1 MNQMLCSKRGRVL
14 KRLIAALMLLAL
26 ALVNCG
32 CGAQPE
38 EIRQY
43 VQVSDFV
50 GENITILTGTVLD
63 SILEESVGQ
72 VEIKRYDDIS
82 AQLEALRKGDVD
94 AVALDLPMA
103 MMAVAQNQGEFAIF
117 PEILA
122 EDCYGFALQKGSPLT
137 GRFSQVI
144 AQLDEEGVLADLKS
158 KWCSGNEEL
167 MVINWDEYQLED
179 RAGGTLEYAYD
190 ATAMP
195 MDYIGGDGNAAGYE
209 VELLMIIADRLD
221 MGVEF
226 TRTNFASLINFIQT
240 GKVDVASS
248 CFSIT
253 PERQE
258 EMDFPIAHYVGG
270 TVLVCRDENI
280 PTSNGDINLN
290 SPGLTIAVEA
300 TTMTEAAAKA
310 AYPKANFI
318 YVNNVTDGFLS
329 VSTGKATAYA
339 VSQTSYE
346 SYMSANGQGLRLH
359 GDGQIGVGNIAVGIS
374 LQSALPDAKEA
385 IDRFLDEM
393 EEQGVLADMEARWIN
408 QRDYAMPGIDLPENP
423 QAVIRV
429 GTTGLAEPYSFYQGE
444 TITGFDVE
452 LMRRFAQWYGAG
464 LEIHVYDWSGVLSA
478 AQTGKVDYVA
488 ANLFETE
495 ERKNALD
502 FSRPYRQEYAVLA
515 IREDTEGEESFWEGV
530 KDSFESTFLRED
542 RWKLILSGLLVTL
555 ELGVFSGA
563 LGTVLG
569 FGLCL
574 LTRSR
579 HKWLRGPA
587 NGFCTLMQGVP
598 NLVVL
603 MIIYFVVFA
612 SVDLSPVT
620 VGIIAFGIMFA
631 VSVSGVLNS
640 GINAVDNGQ
649 WEAASALGFSRAGAF
664 GRVIMPQALRHVLPL
679 YKGELVS
686 MVKLTSIVGY
696 ISIEDLTKAGDII
709 RSRTFDAFF
718 PLLATAAIYFAISS
732 LIIFAVGR
740 LEIDIDPKR
749 RPRRLPKGV
758 DAEKAG
764 ANPERQTQG
773 SVQSA
778 SGNQE
783 LIQVEHLKKV
793 YPNATPLQDVNTVIH
808 RGEVITIIGPSGT
821 GKSTLMRCINRLETP
836 TSGKITVFGQDMGL
850 RKTDLCAIRQRM
862 GMVFQS
868 FNLFPHLTVIENL
881 MLAPTLLKKVPR
893 QAAYEKGMELLRMVG
908 MAEKALNYPDEM
920 SGGQKQRVAIART
933 LAMDPQIVL
942 FDEPTSALD
951 PTMVGEVL
959 AVIRKLASQGLT
971 MMIVTHEMKFAR
983 DVSTR
988 IFYMDQGVIYEDG
1001 TPEQIFDHPAKDRT
1015 RAFVKRLKVLPFS
1028 ITSPD
1033 YDFIAMTEALERF
1046 GEKNLL
1052 PRRRLDGLRRAFEE
1066 ICATNIIPHSAGAN
1080 VLNVSTEYSEE
1091 TGKLEM
1097 RFAWGGPAYNPL
1109 EEGDQLSRMLIQATV
1124 KGSQY
1129 EYAQGENRLIVEL

>member
-1 MNQMLCSKRGRVL
+1 MNQRIDLQGGRRL
-14 KRLIAALMLLAL
+14 KRLLAVLMLLAL
-26 ALVNCG
+26 TLINGG
-32 CGAQPE
+32 CAAQPE
-38 EIRQY
+38 QARQY
-43 VQVSDFV
+43 TQVSDFV
-50 GENITILTGTVLD
+50 GEDIAILTGTVLD
-63 SILEESVGQ
+63 SILAESVGQ

-122 EDCYGFALQKGSPLT
+122 EDRYGFALQKGSPLT
-137 GRFSQVI
+137 DRFSQVI
-144 AQLDEEGVLADLKS
+144 AQLDEEGVLAYLKS

-167 MVINWDEYQLED
+167 MVINWDAYQLED

-258 EMDFPIAHYVGG
+258 EVDFPISHYDGG
-270 TVLVCRDENI
+270 TVLVCRAENI

-290 SPGLTIAVEA
+290 SPGVTIAVEA
-300 TTMTEAAAKA
+300 STMTEAAARET
-310 AYPKANFI
+310 YPKANFI
-318 YVNNVTDGFLS
+318 YVNNASDGFLS
-329 VSTGKATAYA
+329 VSTGKATACSVAQIVYD
-339 VSQTSYE
+339 SYV
-346 SYMSANGQGLRLH
+346 AAGGKGLKIH
-359 GDGQIGVGNIAVGIS
+359 GDGQIGSGNVAVGIS
-374 LQSALPDAKEA
+374 RQAALPDAKEA
-385 IDRFLDEM
+385 MDRFLGEM
-393 EEQGVLADMEARWIN
+393 KEQGVLEDMEQRWMID
-408 QRDYAMPGIDLPENP
+408 RDYTMPHIDLPENP
-423 QAVIRV
+423 DTVIRV
-429 GTTGLAEPYSFYQGE
+429 GTTGLAEPYTFYQGE
-444 TITGFDVE
+444 TIIGFDVE
-452 LMRRFAQWYGAG
+452 LMLRFAQWYGAG
-464 LEIHVYDWSGVLSA
+464 LEIIPYDWGGVLTAVTS
-478 AQTGKVDYVA
+478 GKVDYVA
-488 ANLFETE
+488 ANLFDTP
-495 ERKNALD
+495 ERREAID
-502 FSRPYRQEYAVLA
+502 FSQPYRQDLAVLV
-515 IREDTEGEESFWEGV
+515 ILENDQEEQGFWDSV
-530 KDSFESTFLRED
+530 KDSFESTFIRED
-542 RWKLILSGLLVTL
+542 RWRLILNGLLVTL
-555 ELGVFSGA
+555 ELGAFSGV

-587 NGFCTLMQGVP
+587 NGFCTLMQGIP

-620 VGIIAFGIMFA
+620 VGIIAFSIMFS

-640 GINAVDNGQ
+640 GINAVDKGQ
-649 WEAASALGFSRAGAF
+649 WEAASALGFSRAGSF
-664 GRVIMPQALRHVLPL
+664 VRVIMPQALRHVLPL
-679 YKGELVS
+679 YKGELVA

-758 DAEKAG
+758 NAETAG
-764 ANPERQTQG
+764 AASAAQAQAVVQTG
-773 SVQSA
+773 
-778 SGNQE
+778 QE
-783 LIQVEHLKKV
+783 LIRVEHLKKA
-793 YPNATPLQDVNTVIH
+793 YPNVTPLKDVNTVISQ
-808 RGEVITIIGPSGT
+808 GEVITIIGPSGT

-881 MLAPTLLKKVPR
+881 MLAPTLLKGVSR

-908 MAEKALNYPDEM
+908 MGEKALNYPDEM

-959 AVIRKLASQGLT
+959 AVIRKLAAQGLT

-988 IFYMDQGVIYEDG
+988 VFYMDQGVIYEDG
-1001 TPEQIFDHPAKDRT
+1001 TPEQIFDHPEKDRT
-1015 RAFVKRLKVLPFS
+1015 RAFVKRLKVLPFC

-1033 YDFIAMTEALERF
+1033 YDFIAMTQALERF

-1052 PRRRLDGLRRAFEE
+1052 PRRRIDGLRRAFEE
-1066 ICATNIIPHSAGAN
+1066 ICATNIIPHSAGAHP
-1080 VLNVSTEYSEE
+1080 LNVSTEYSEE
-1091 TGKLEM
+1091 TGRLEM
-1097 RFAWGGPAYNPL
+1097 RFVWGGSAYNPL

-1129 EYAQGENRLIVEL
+1129 EYVEGENRLIIEL